1 MVGFR
6 DVTEHQNEQ
15 EVIGQG
21 EKQFHEL
28 VDTIDGVVWE
38 ADARTFQFVF
48 VNQQAERILG
58 YPAQQWIEEPSF
70 WKDHIVPADRE
81 WAVAFC
87 VQATKEKK
95 PHQFE
100 YRMIAA
106 DGRIVW
112 LRDIVTVIVEN
123 DLPVKLRGVM
133 FDISRRK
140 AAEEKSQ
147 QNLERIRAL
156 NEIGAATSSSLELD
170 IVLEA
175 LMRKIVL
182 LLPYAAVLVWLKN
195 EETGRLERSACL
207 NIDREDWMSRE
218 LAGVPTLIKS
228 AVEGKAFVAA
238 KNVQTDPRTLD
249 GKFYKREG
257 IVSYL
262 GVPLIVKEKV
272 LGVLVL
278 LTREEHDFSSD
289 EIDFVSTLAAQ
300 TAMAIYNAE
309 LYRQT
314 RIQASELSKANRAI
328 SDFTAMIAHDLRSPL
343 ISVIG
348 VSEMMKDGL
357 FGAVNEEQNKWLGR
371 VMENGR
377 QLVEMIGDFLD
388 VSKLEAGRISL
399 TLEEVDLEKLLS
411 TAFDNHYL
419 VAQNKQIVLRKS
431 VNPLTRLIPADARR
445 LEQVVDNLL
454 SNALKFTPAGGE
466 IQLGSTGDESN
477 AKVWVRDTGIGIAA
491 DEIGYLFEKYKQTT
505 SGKTSA
511 QKGTGLGL
519 VICKMIVETHGG
531 RIWVESAEGKGT
543 TFAFTLPFKRSFDTA
558 AKA

>member
-6 DVTEHQNEQ
+6 DVTGHQNKQ

-28 VDTIDGVVWE
+28 VDTIDGIVWE
-38 ADARTFQFVF
+38 GDARTFQFVF
-48 VNQQAERILG
+48 VSQQAERILG
-58 YPAQQWIEEPSF
+58 YPARQWIEEPSF
-70 WKDHIVPADRE
+70 WKDHIFPADRG
-81 WAVAFC
+81 WVLALCA
-87 VQATKEKK
+87 QATEAKK

-112 LRDIVTVIVEN
+112 FSDIVTVIVDN

-133 FDISRRK
+133 IDITRRK

-170 IVLEA
+170 VILEA

-182 LLPYAAVLVWLKN
+182 LLPYAAVLIWLKN
-195 EETGRLERSACL
+195 KETGRLERSACL
-207 NIDREDWMSRE
+207 NIDREDWMGRE
-218 LAGVPTLIKS
+218 LTGLPPLVKS
-228 AVEGKAFVAA
+228 AVEGKTFIVA
-238 KNVQTDPRTLD
+238 KNVQTDPRTVD
-249 GKFYKREG
+249 RKFYKREG
-257 IVSYL
+257 VVSYL
-262 GVPLIVKEKV
+262 GVPLVVKENG

-278 LTREEHDFSSD
+278 LTREEHEFSPE
-289 EIDFVSTLAAQ
+289 EIEFVSTLAGQ
-300 TAMAIYNAE
+300 TAMAIYNAD

-314 RIQASELSKANRAI
+314 RIQAAELSKANGAI

-343 ISVIG
+343 VTMIG

-357 FGAVNEEQNKWLGR
+357 FGAVNEDQKKWLGKI
-371 VMENGR
+371 MENGD

-388 VSKLEAGRISL
+388 VSKLESGRISL

-411 TAFDNHYL
+411 AAFDNHYL
-419 VAQNKQIVLRKS
+419 LAQNKRIVLRKN
-431 VNPLTRLIPADARR
+431 VNPSTCLIQADARL
-445 LEQVVDNLL
+445 LEQVVNNLL

-466 IQLGSTGDESN
+466 IQLGSAGDESN

-491 DEIGYLFEKYKQTT
+491 DEMGYLFEKYKQTA
-505 SGKTSA
+505 SGKTSN

-519 VICKMIVETHGG
+519 VICKMIVEAHGG

-543 TFAFTLPFKRSFDTA
+543 TFAFTLPYRR
-558 AKA
+558 